1 MADVTS
7 LIETMENR
15 WMRAWVRRDLKE
27 LKSLTARD
35 FILLTGTKPPAIL
48 DRPSWLDAAGK
59 RYVCSA
65 YRFGE
70 VYVREWGQIALF
82 TSPVELDATMD
93 DQDWSGRFWVTDIWR
108 KGRVRRGWKLVQR
121 VVSRGD
127 EDPQL
132 RAGIKSLQLW
142 K

>member
-15 WMRAWVRRDLKE
+15 WMRAWVRCDIKE
-27 LKSLTARD
+27 LKGLTAKD

-65 YRFGE
+65 YRFGRPGL
-70 VYVREWGQIALF
+70 VRPFLGQRHLAQGPRPAWL
-82 TSPVELDATMD
+82 EA
-93 DQDWSGRFWVTDIWR
+93 
-108 KGRVRRGWKLVQR
+108 
-121 VVSRGD
+121 
-127 EDPQL
+127 
-132 RAGIKSLQLW
+132 RAADRYPR
-142 K
+142 

>member
-15 WMRAWVRRDLKE
+15 WMRAWVRCDIKE
-27 LKSLTARD
+27 LKGLTAKD

-48 DRPSWLDAAGK
+48 DRPSWLDAAEK
-59 RYVCSA
+59 RYLCSA

-70 VYVREWGQIALF
+70 VYVRDWGSVALF
-82 TSPVELDATMD
+82 TSALELDATMD
-93 DQDWSGRFWVTDIWR
+93 DQDWSGRFWVSDIWR

-121 VVSRGD
+121 VVTRGD
-127 EDPQL
+127 ENPQL